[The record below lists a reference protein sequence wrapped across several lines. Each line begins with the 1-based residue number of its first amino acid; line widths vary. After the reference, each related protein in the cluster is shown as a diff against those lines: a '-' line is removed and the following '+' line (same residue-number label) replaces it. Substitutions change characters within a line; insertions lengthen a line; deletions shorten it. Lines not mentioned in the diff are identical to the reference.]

1 MGLPGMVKPMSEPG
15 LQGSPLAFVDGGT
28 LCNFPLHCFDGWWLS
43 MAEEDSFRRRV
54 VDGMKRGDTAAEL
67 YSRDNRFQPRNWQT
81 LGLCLTAKSD
91 VSQMTGWRELRPTRH
106 TEGETEIRELSELVD
121 GMQSGRCR
129 LGTHTVTHVTTE
141 LRPPSE
147 LQEPVSTRR
156 SARDASRQSGLQPRL
171 YCGSQAPSHSR
182 LRAHRLYCGSHRWP
196 AWSSRSRTRSLG
208 GRTKRVLRS
217 RRSREPSTRTHSC
230 RMRCAACAR
239 ACRLQ
244 AEREGTSPVCSS
256 GESSRPL
263 VNTTVCKRRTRA
275 AFPTLHSDR

>member
-43 MAEEDSFRRRV
+43 MAEEDSFRKRV
-54 VDGMKRGDTAAEL
+54 VEGMKRGDTAAEL
-67 YSRDNRFQPRNWQT
+67 YSRGNRFQPRNWQT

-91 VSQMTGWRELRPTRH
+91 VSQMTAWRELRPTRH
-106 TEGETEIRELSELVD
+106 TEGETEVRELSELAD
-121 GMQSGRCR
+121 GIQSGRCR
-129 LGTHTVTHVTTE
+129 LGAHTVTHVTTE

-147 LQEPVSTRR
+147 LREPVSARR
-156 SARDASRQSGLQPRL
+156 FARDASRRSGLR
-171 YCGSQAPSHSR
+171 
-182 LRAHRLYCGSHRWP
+182 GSHHGC
-196 AWSSRSRTRSLG
+196 AVCCSRSRTRSLG
-208 GRTKRVLRS
+208 GRTQRVFRS

-239 ACRLQ
+239 ACRPQ
-244 AEREGTSPVCSS
+244 PEIEGTSPACSS

-263 VNTTVCKRRTRA
+263 VNRPFA
-275 AFPTLHSDR
+275 NAFNPSR